1 MIKQPFSQG
10 RYSDLPEKPRRSHRY
25 FELESREVT
34 IASDAF
40 GPLRTHVRFAG
51 PAGAPPMLL
60 VHGLMTSSYS
70 FRYVLDGLGAE
81 YRLIIPDLPGA
92 GRTARAPD
100 VEHSPANLAA
110 WIMALIRALDIEGC
124 LALGNS
130 MGGYLCMH
138 AALTNPKAFAR
149 LVNVHSPGLAT
160 GRMVALATAMRVRAL
175 RGLATKLFGF
185 SPLRFV
191 HKNVHYYDESLKSL
205 EEAREYGS
213 VLADPDGAASLV
225 RYLSDA
231 LGVTGMR
238 AFEATLVERRERGE
252 SFPIPLL
259 HLYADRDPMV
269 PAAIGPR
276 LHALTPG
283 SELLVLD
290 QTSHFMHVDT
300 PDRVVDPVLRFFTRT

>member
-1 MIKQPFSQG
+1 MTKPFTQG
-10 RYSDLPEKPRRSHRY
+10 AFSDLPEKPRRPHRY
-25 FELESREVT
+25 FELEARDV
-34 IASDAF
+34 IVMSDAF
-40 GPLRTHVRFAG
+40 GRLRTHVRFAG
-51 PAGAPPMLL
+51 PPDAPPLLL

-70 FRYVLDGLGAE
+70 FRYVLDGLGAQH
-81 YRLIIPDLPGA
+81 RLVIPDLPGA
-92 GRTARAPD
+92 GRTERAPH
-100 VEHSPANLAA
+100 VEHSPANLAG
-110 WIMALIRALDIEGC
+110 WIVSLMRALDIEGC

-138 AALTNPKAFAR
+138 VALSHPRAFRR
-149 LVNVHSPGLAT
+149 LVNVHSPGLTT
-160 GRMVALATAMRVRAL
+160 GRMIALSGAMQFRAL
-175 RGLATKLFGF
+175 RGLASTLFGI

-213 VLADPDGAASLV
+213 VLADPAGAESLV

-238 AFEATLVERRERGE
+238 AFEAELADRRERGE
-252 SFPIPLL
+252 SFPVPLL

-269 PAAIGPR
+269 PADLGPR

-283 SELLVLD
+283 SELIVLD
-290 QTSHFMHVDT
+290 HTSHFMHVDT
-300 PDRVVDPVLRFFTRT
+300 PERVVDLVRAFLTRT